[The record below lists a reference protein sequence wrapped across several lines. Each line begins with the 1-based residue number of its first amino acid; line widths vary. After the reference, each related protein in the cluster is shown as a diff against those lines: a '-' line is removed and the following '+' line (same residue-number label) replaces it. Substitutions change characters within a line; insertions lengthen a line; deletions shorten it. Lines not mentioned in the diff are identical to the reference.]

1 MSRRI
6 VLRPEAQADLLQ
18 ARNWYEQEGLELAEA
33 FAHSFEAMITRV
45 EAMPSFILWP

>member
-18 ARNWYEQEGLELAEA
+18 AQDWYEQEGPELAEA
-33 FAHSFEAMITRV
+33 FADFYLRV
-45 EAMPSFILWP
+45 GTPID